1 MDYGYEERFGKYF
14 KNHKATVKQLDDE
27 TQLLTF
33 KQDGTITYSVE
44 FIFRKYMLFVG
55 GDIGWGAFSCTWN
68 PTWDYEWESTSAGYF
83 AEKCK
88 AVKDGMY
95 IFSEQEA
102 ERQLRNHVIECF
114 GYEGEELF
122 EEVKELAN
130 DYCND
135 WYLVD
140 EEEIF
145 LEKDNEDDLLK
156 QVYLLLSA
164 VYSSSSSEEFRGTIE
179 SDDDYAPYL
188 DYFQQEGFYYL
199 GMELNDYFQLWLCA
213 LCMSKKQ
220 LLQQKKDEAVR
231 TKKEEISKLQKQILE
246 IDMKETKDHADYS
259 LIESYK
265 KQIEQLEKELA

>member
-1 MDYGYEERFGKYF
+1 M
-14 KNHKATVKQLDDE
+14 
-27 TQLLTF
+27 
-33 KQDGTITYSVE
+33 
-44 FIFRKYMLFVG
+44 
-55 GDIGWGAFSCTWN
+55 
-68 PTWDYEWESTSAGYF
+68 
-83 AEKCK
+83 
-88 AVKDGMY
+88 
-95 IFSEQEA
+95 
-102 ERQLRNHVIECF
+102 
-114 GYEGEELF
+114 LF

-164 VYSSSSSEEFRGTIE
+164 VYNSSSTDEFMRTIE
-179 SDDDYAPYL
+179 HDEDYAEYM
-188 DYFQQEGFYYL
+188 DYFQEQGFYYL
-199 GMELNDYFQLWLCA
+199 GTVLSNYFPLWLCA
-213 LCMSKKQ
+213 LSMAKSQ
-220 LLQQKKDEAVR
+220 LLQQKKDEEVR
-231 TKKEEISKLQKQILE
+231 TRKEEISKLQKQILE